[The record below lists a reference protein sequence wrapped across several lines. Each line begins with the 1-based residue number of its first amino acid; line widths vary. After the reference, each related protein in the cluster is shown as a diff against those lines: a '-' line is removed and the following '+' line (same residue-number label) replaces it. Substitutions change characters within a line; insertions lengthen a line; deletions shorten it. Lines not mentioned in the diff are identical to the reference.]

1 LQLSSEFVQR
11 LWIYPQQGAP
21 DNAKSQPLH
30 PDGNIDW
37 FSGVCGLTPAVHDG
51 LGFLGH
57 NGGKQT
63 EVLLTKS
70 LLREPPLM
78 SPELSFAS
86 QQALPLQGSNR
97 LKERPF
103 AVIASVIAQDV
114 LYGIRVAYQVKRVG
128 PEGQADHIAKLAA
141 ERQAGSQRLVLQRSP
156 ALPEG
161 VAPWAGYMVEMLRYM
176 RHCRRL
182 FIK

>member
-1 LQLSSEFVQR
+1 M
-11 LWIYPQQGAP
+11 
-21 DNAKSQPLH
+21 H
-30 PDGNIDW
+30 PGGHVDW
-37 FSGVCGLTPAVHDG
+37 LSGVRHLTPALHDG

-57 NGGKQT
+57 NGAKQA

-70 LLREPPLM
+70 LLRQPPLT
-78 SPELSFAS
+78 SPEIAVAC
-86 QQALPLQGSNR
+86 QQALPLQGGNR

-114 LYGIRVAYQVKRVG
+114 LYGIRVAYQVKRMG
-128 PEGQADHIAKLAA
+128 PEGQADYIAKLAA